1 MATGQPEQ
9 QGDFREYTSGSGSD
23 TTSWTN
29 PGQADWVQIIGAGST
44 VVMTESGNSRTITTD
59 AAEPGAVIAGS
70 FKAFTSTSATRV
82 RMGRGDPPAL
92 ALPVTGLASGMAL
105 SGLSAFTAET
115 EVNGALGEIY
125 QDLKTTRALIRLRPT
140 DFTLAD
146 GTPLALFVAGAST
159 VPGLFL
165 TDSKLF
171 SVRWNNDAAPD
182 PIISSFHMPSDV
194 DITQDMI
201 VHFRASKTGAT
212 LADAATFGMSAFN
225 QVDGA
230 LHDAD
235 VSFGGTSSAMVGNAT
250 AKTVQNVT
258 LTLLA
263 ANLAAHPT
271 SVTIAVQPTAGT
283 LTTDDLCLIEVY
295 IQYTRKPQTA

>member
-9 QGDFREYTSGSGSD
+9 QGDLREYTSASPAD
-23 TTSWTN
+23 TTTWTN
-29 PGQADWVQIIGAGST
+29 PGQADWIQIIGAGVT
-44 VVMTESGNSRTITTD
+44 VVVTEKGNSRTITTD

-70 FKAFTSTSATRV
+70 FSAFTSTSATRV

-92 ALPVTGLASGMAL
+92 AFPVTGLASGVAL

-125 QDLKTTRALIRLRPT
+125 QDLKSAQGIIRLGPT

-146 GTPLALFVAGAST
+146 GTPLAVFVDGASPI
-159 VPGLFL
+159 PGLDN
-165 TDSKLF
+165 TNGKAQSI
-171 SVRWNNDAAPD
+171 RWNNDATPD
-182 PIISSFHMPSDV
+182 LILGSFHMPPDV
-194 DITQDMI
+194 DIAQNMI
-201 VHFRASKTGAT
+201 MHFRASKTGAT
-212 LADAATFGMSAFN
+212 LADAVTFGVSIFN

-235 VSFGGTSSAMVGNAT
+235 GSFGGVSGAMVGDAA

-271 SVTIAVQPTAGT
+271 SVTVGVQPTSGT
-283 LTTDDLCLIEVY
+283 LGTDDLCLLEVY
-295 IQYTRKPQTA
+295 IQYTKKLLTT